1 MLNQTL
7 GPARELSIV
16 LTLVRDADGNPSCS
30 IRVQAAQMIAYDQ
43 QMGFTRLRLTKGRV
57 LEVREGTD
65 QIDRLVRG
73 AATHLAG
80 NTLHPDRPRM
90 CVGECEADET
100 AAVANAG

>member
-30 IRVQAAQMIAYDQ
+30 IRIQAAQMLTYDLQ
-43 QMGFTRLRLTKGRV
+43 IGFTRLRLTKGRV

-73 AATHLAG
+73 AAANLAG
-80 NTLHPDRPRM
+80 KALQPDLLRM
-90 CVGECEADET
+90 RAGECEPDAT
-100 AAVANAG
+100 ATLND